1 MLAQGEQKGLTL
13 PATLKNVFD
22 KYVSAPNSSGQQAG
36 EAIQVQSYVYS
47 IGEQVKNILKQFK

>member
-22 KYVSAPNSSGQQAG
+22 KYVSAPNSSGKQAG
-36 EAIQVQSYVYS
+36 EAI
-47 IGEQVKNILKQFK
+47 KFKAMYIALVNRFKTF